1 MDLTHFSAVVAD
13 DHRVCRIIIR
23 EVLKSAGMDDIREA
37 SDGAEAYQRVCER
50 PPDILFLDLE
60 MPCDGLSTLRKIRA
74 SNHSHIRELGI
85 IMATAHTS
93 RDRIVALRDAG
104 ASEVLTKP
112 LTVSKLLGR
121 VQSVLYFPRPF
132 VRAEGYSGPDRRRS
146 LDPRYSGPRRR
157 ATDPP
162 LDESDELDIDVA

>member
-104 ASEVLTKP
+104 ASEVLTSPCCISLAP
-112 LTVSKLLGR
+112 LSARKDTRDPIGAGR
-121 VQSVLYFPRPF
+121 WIRAIP
-132 VRAEGYSGPDRRRS
+132 VRVDAPPTRLWTKATNWTLMSPDARRTHRRR
-146 LDPRYSGPRRR
+146 
-157 ATDPP
+157 
-162 LDESDELDIDVA
+162 